1 MFKTDFKFLTAFA
14 MMLATLLMGGVA
26 EAQEKPSGD
35 AADIHQP
42 AGSEAGDSSGQA
54 SESKRAVKRSRKGP
68 PRVIELEELVIEG
81 RIQKPEVFYVL
92 GRASS
97 RYEKLELKR
106 DFVDRIVKSVENNP
120 F

>member
-1 MFKTDFKFLTAFA
+1 MFKTDFKFFTAFA
-14 MMLATLLMGGVA
+14 MMLATLLVGGVT
-26 EAQEKPSGD
+26 EAQEKPSSGASETNQAEGTDAGD
-35 AADIHQP
+35 PSGQAADIK
-42 AGSEAGDSSGQA
+42 G
-54 SESKRAVKRSRKGP
+54 AVKRPRKGP
-68 PRVIELEELVIEG
+68 PRVIELEELIIEG

>member
-1 MFKTDFKFLTAFA
+1 MFKTDFKFLTGFA
-14 MMLATLLMGGVA
+14 MMLATLLMGGVVD
-26 EAQEKPSGD
+26 AQEKPSSGTSELKSSAESPAVKSAGD
-35 AADIHQP
+35 ATERR
-42 AGSEAGDSSGQA
+42 GT
-54 SESKRAVKRSRKGP
+54 VKRPRKGP

-106 DFVDRIVKSVENNP
+106 DFVDRIVESVENNP